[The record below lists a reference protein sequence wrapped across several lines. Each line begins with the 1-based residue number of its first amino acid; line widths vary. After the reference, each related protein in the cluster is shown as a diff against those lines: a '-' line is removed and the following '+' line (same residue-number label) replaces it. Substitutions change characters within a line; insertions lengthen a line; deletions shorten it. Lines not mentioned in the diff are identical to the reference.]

1 MSMPES
7 DSSGMA
13 TLLSPRGR
21 SGEIAIVDPS
31 PDGLDGISDQIGYSQ
46 HVKDTRFPYN

>member
-1 MSMPES
+1 
-7 DSSGMA
+7 MA